1 MKIKKEFVLR
11 TIDGINIVVAVGKEA
26 SAHNS
31 IITLN
36 DTGAFLWR
44 ALESGCEKSALTE
57 KLCGEYDV
65 SSDIAS
71 ADVDGFVAKLA
82 DAGILE

>member
-44 ALESGCEKSALTE
+44 LLETGCERNTLAE
-57 KLCGEYDV
+57 KLCDEYDI
-65 SSDIAS
+65 SADIA
-71 ADVDGFVAKLA
+71 AKDTDEFLTKLEA
-82 DAGILE
+82 AGILE